1 MTPFEAAV
9 LTYSVLTIAI
19 VMVLSFILRIVQWGP
34 WGPGPTYGGNPVVT
48 GTRTRP

>member
-1 MTPFEAAV
+1 MTPLEAAI

-19 VMVLSFILRIVQWGP
+19 VMVLSFILRIVP

-48 GTRTRP
+48 GVRTRP